1 PTVLPG
7 ATVPGATV
15 ACVAACVECTKQLG
29 PGLYALSRSPHM
41 VQCRSLVEYFRTGL
55 RVAPPGR
62 VPATTRDL
70 LLCAGPSKVLTA
82 PREVGRS
89 GWAAHRPHEDD
100 PRRAGGRGR
109 AAIFDTR

>member
-1 PTVLPG
+1 GTASWPVAGYPGARAVPELAAGVPPTELPG

-62 VPATTRDL
+62 VPATTRAL
-70 LLCAGPSKVLTA
+70 LLCAGPSKVRTD
-82 PREVGRS
+82 PSKVGRS
-89 GWAAHRPHEDD
+89 G
-100 PRRAGGRGR
+100 
-109 AAIFDTR
+109 